1 MEEKSPVDQ
10 TSECLYRILDNLED
24 EEQDNQEVE
33 VEDAQNDNVL
43 FSSSSTLFTANTF
56 IPTPSKEQTK
66 SNINIIKATKQV
78 NISIP
83 GSRNAN
89 ILPTLFSCEATC
101 IHYLTYKLQNE
112 QQNYRQFDLDKLDVV
127 LNPTGVLDIKCVFL
141 LNGLEDSLEYPSW
154 LQLILSAV
162 MRKCGFKPSDKSSPN
177 EENTLYCFEVKKA
190 FVTTPI
196 SYVLDKQAP
205 HGTLDTFEVVFN
217 ITSSR
222 LKEFQANWKKRLTLE
237 IMSDYLEEALTE
249 VLIKRTCYL
258 YPLIFNS
265 TYAKKLTQSLSY
277 LPQIA
282 QSLQKIYITSRS
294 TMSVTNHAFSE
305 SIEQKVDIIKKNVDI
320 MRPYKPNQEAT
331 SAATNTPQNR
341 LKAITQNDSISEY
354 LTLGMYYSLKTAN
367 KPAKTSLSVS
377 TFDPPN
383 ALCSI
388 ARLWSITCSTSYD
401 DDALI

>member
-24 EEQDNQEVE
+24 EEQEDQEVE
-33 VEDAQNDNVL
+33 VKDAQNDNVL

-112 QQNYRQFDLDKLDVV
+112 QQNYKQFDLDKLDVV
-127 LNPTGVLDIKCVFL
+127 LNSTGVLDIKCIFL
-141 LNGLEDSLEYPSW
+141 LNGLKDSLEYPSW
-154 LQLILSAV
+154 LQLILNAV

-305 SIEQKVDIIKKNVDI
+305 SIEQKMDIIKKNVDI

-354 LTLGMYYSLKTAN
+354 LILGMYYSLKTAN